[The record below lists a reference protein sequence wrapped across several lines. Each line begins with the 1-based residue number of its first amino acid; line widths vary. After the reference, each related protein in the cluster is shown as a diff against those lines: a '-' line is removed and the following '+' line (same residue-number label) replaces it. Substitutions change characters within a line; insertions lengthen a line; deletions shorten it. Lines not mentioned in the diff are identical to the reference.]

1 VARAL
6 TVSRVR
12 VREGFE
18 AEYLAAVRELAALHE
33 ARGRR
38 LWVFRRAGQAG
49 YFLECSE
56 SAEMERH
63 RSMAP
68 PTEDER
74 RLEARIR
81 AVADYEYGSWDLWEE
96 VRSEPSCPDASSR

>member
-12 VREGFE
+12 VREGSE

-38 LWVFRRAGQAG
+38 LWVFRRAGQTG
-49 YFLECSE
+49 LFLECSE
-56 SAEMERH
+56 SVDADSH
-63 RSMAP
+63 RSTLSLP
-68 PTEDER
+68 EDER

-81 AVADYEYGSWDLWEE
+81 AVAEYEYGSWDLWEE
-96 VRSEPSCPDASSR
+96 VRSES